1 MKTSTYRFMETML
14 KGSFLPWLPALILP
28 GMYHTQTSIFALLRT
43 TSILISKLIK
53 KSNHKV
59 TFYGVLCLII
69 QLFFN
74 PTEENNYMENKDKY
88 PPPNPITYCLHICD
102 LCQKMSFPC
111 KVILTSHPCDVGNLS
126 FFQKV
131 LVDFNSCLRTIT

>member
-28 GMYHTQTSIFALLRT
+28 GMYHTQTSIFALLQT
-43 TSILISKLIK
+43 TSITISKLIR

-69 QLFFN
+69 QLFLN

-88 PPPNPITYCLHICD
+88 TPPPPHPRILSLIAYTYVIYAK
-102 LCQKMSFPC
+102 KMSFPC
-111 KVILTSHPCDVGNLS
+111 KVILISHPCDVGNLS
-126 FFQKV
+126 FFQKF
-131 LVDFNSCLRTIT
+131 LVDF

>member
-1 MKTSTYRFMETML
+1 MVASPHFARNVPYTNLYICSTTNYLNPDFQ
-14 KGSFLPWLPALILP
+14 IN
-28 GMYHTQTSIFALLRT
+28 
-43 TSILISKLIK
+43 K

-69 QLFFN
+69 QLFLN

-131 LVDFNSCLRTIT
+131 LVDFNSC